1 MIKEDKNNLRKRKQ
15 ANSKL
20 DSLINKQVKKSDD
33 IKENKVQTDYN
44 CMSIFT
50 FIIGI
55 CLLYFI
61 SVKYSAYLKL
71 LHENKLWFTNLKEV
85 EREISFRTESGLYY
99 SFYKELSQETRLING
114 FKSLIYNNDTECW
127 RTINIIERFNIY
139 QEIILATIYKLFNL
153 QKVYFS
159 DF

>member
-20 DSLINKQVKKSDD
+20 DSLINKQAKKSDD

-44 CMSIFT
+44 CIRSIFT

-71 LHENKLWFTNLKEV
+71 LHENNLWFTNLKEV

-99 SFYKELSQETRLING
+99 
-114 FKSLIYNNDTECW
+114 
-127 RTINIIERFNIY
+127 
-139 QEIILATIYKLFNL
+139 
-153 QKVYFS
+153 
-159 DF
+159 